1 MTKYIERVKGDFTL
15 IALLLIPVSVAI
27 NIVGFQLSQLL
38 RLPIFLDSIG
48 TILAGAIAGPWIG
61 AITGALTNAVNG
73 IFNPVYFAYT
83 LTSVAVGV
91 TAGLLSRAGM
101 FKKLWKVLIS
111 GVIFTIVATVF
122 SGFITAIVF
131 GGATGG
137 TGSIFTATLLAAG
150 QNIFASVFTVQ
161 VFQEIGDKL
170 ISVVVVFLVI
180 KGMPSR
186 YLSKVKYGEQYIQTR
201 QTRTRTRDLSEATR

>member
-1 MTKYIERVKGDFTL
+1 MSKFADAIRRDFTL
-15 IALLLIPVSVAI
+15 IALLLIPVCVAI
-27 NIVGFQLSQLL
+27 NIVGFQLCQLL

-61 AITGALTNAVNG
+61 AITGLLTNAING
-73 IFNPVYFAYT
+73 IFNPVYFPYA
-83 LTSVAVGV
+83 LTSIAIGI
-91 TAGLLSRAGM
+91 TAGLLARKGM
-101 FKKLWKVLIS
+101 FTKVWKVIVS
-111 GVIFTIVATVF
+111 GLVITLVGTII

-150 QNIFASVFTVQ
+150 NNIFTSVFSVQ
-161 VFQEIGDKL
+161 FFQEIADKL
-170 ISVVVVFLVI
+170 ISVFVVFIVI

-186 YLSKVKYGEQYIQTR
+186 YLTKVKYGAQYISAPKKRARPSTQ
-201 QTRTRTRDLSEATR
+201 SA